1 MLEEVAFPLDLK
13 RQVGIP
19 KTEKGVDEQR
29 HQKPEPKGDLLAAHC
44 SYGAVEENS
53 LGLLLAGR
61 EAVAAAPYSAFLNS
75 IDI

>member
-1 MLEEVAFPLDLK
+1 MLEEVAFPLDLE

-19 KTEKGVDEQR
+19 KTEKGIDEQR
-29 HQKPEPKGDLLAAHC
+29 HQKPEPKGDLAAHC

-53 LGLLLAGR
+53 LGLLLVGR

-75 IDI
+75 VDI